1 MDEKS
6 IYNDES
12 QVLTFSDKDES
23 NNKNQIK
30 INIPKEN
37 DITYKLPPKQAI
49 DIELDFKNLESK
61 ISNKEYELLKLN
73 KEYIESKL

>member
-30 INIPKEN
+30 INIPK
-37 DITYKLPPKQAI
+37 KK
-49 DIELDFKNLESK
+49 
-61 ISNKEYELLKLN
+61 
-73 KEYIESKL
+73 